1 MKLQDYRRRL
11 GWSQAELARRAKLN
25 ANTVRKAENSEPV
38 SSATAVAIVEALAQA
53 LREQI
58 LVEDIDNL
66 KVIL

>member
-11 GWSQAELARRAKLN
+11 GWSQAELARRSRLN
-25 ANTVRKAENSEPV
+25 ANTIRKAENNEPV
-38 SSATAVAIVEALAQA
+38 SSATAVAIVEALSEA
-53 LREQI
+53 LGERI